1 MLDMRTVER
10 LLQDGDGLLIDRLVH
25 GVGDAIFSS
34 MCEGETSRVPRPV
47 RCAIDQ
53 FRRQR

>member
-10 LLQDGDGLLIDRLVH
+10 LLQDGDGLLVGRLVH
-25 GVGDAIFSS
+25 GLGDAIFSS

-47 RCAIDQ
+47 RCA
-53 FRRQR
+53 